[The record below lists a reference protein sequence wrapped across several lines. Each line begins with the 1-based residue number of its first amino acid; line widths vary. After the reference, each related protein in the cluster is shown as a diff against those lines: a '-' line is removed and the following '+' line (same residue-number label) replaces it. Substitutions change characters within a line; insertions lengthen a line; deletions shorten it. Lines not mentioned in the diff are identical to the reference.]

1 MTEMVAITLYWMM
14 TDYIAAPILR
24 HRPLQ
29 HLNPNQ
35 RLNPRKIE
43 LRLEPVKEEK
53 LKSMRNQRTMQM
65 ERIQQRMARRSPRK
79 EMTASAEGSG
89 NA

>member
-14 TDYIAAPILR
+14 TDYIAVPILR
-24 HRPLQ
+24 HPPLQ
-29 HLNPNQ
+29 HPNPSQ

-43 LRLEPVKEEK
+43 LQLEPVKEEK
-53 LKSMRNQRTMQM
+53 LKSTRNLLTMQVG
-65 ERIQQRMARRSPRK
+65 RIQQRMARRSPRK